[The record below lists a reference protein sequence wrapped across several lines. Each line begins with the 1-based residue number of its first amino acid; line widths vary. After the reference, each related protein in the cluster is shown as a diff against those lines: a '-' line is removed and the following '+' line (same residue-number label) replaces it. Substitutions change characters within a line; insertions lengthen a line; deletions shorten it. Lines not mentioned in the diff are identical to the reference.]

1 MRKLMTAMTLGI
13 TLMLGACAAIES
25 TEPPKV
31 RLVDVK
37 LLESGVFEQQMLVDL
52 RIINP
57 NNVDLPLDGLAF
69 ELEVNDN
76 VLAEGY
82 SNEAVTVPR
91 LGEARIP
98 VRASTSLLG
107 LVQQFVTLSQ
117 SDHLSYRLKGRAYV
131 QGLFSR
137 GVPFDQG
144 GRLDLQTLQGGGQ
157 TLVPL

>member
-1 MRKLMTAMTLGI
+1 
-13 TLMLGACAAIES
+13 
-25 TEPPKV
+25 
-31 RLVDVK
+31 
-37 LLESGVFEQQMLVDL
+37 MLVEL

-76 VLAEGY
+76 LLAEGY

-98 VRASTSLLG
+98 VRASTSLLD

-131 QGLFSR
+131 QRPVRPRRPLR
-137 GVPFDQG
+137 P
-144 GRLDLQTLQGGGQ
+144 GRQAGAAAPARASGQ

>member
-1 MRKLMTAMTLGI
+1 MRKLITAFALGI
-13 TLMLGACAAIES
+13 ALTLAACAAIEG
-25 TEPPKV
+25 TAPPKV

-37 LLESGVFEQQMLVDL
+37 LLESGVFEQHMLVDL

-57 NNVDLPLDGLAF
+57 NNVDLPLDGLTF

-98 VRASTSLLG
+98 VRASTSLLD
-107 LVQQFVTLSQ
+107 LVQQFVALGR
-117 SDHLSYRLKGRAYV
+117 SDQLSYRLKGRAYV

-144 GRLDLQTLQGGGQ
+144 GRLDLQTLQGGGR

>member
-1 MRKLMTAMTLGI
+1 MRKLIAAVAFGLA
-13 TLMLGACAAIES
+13 LALGACAAIE
-25 TEPPKV
+25 TTAPPKV
-31 RLVDVK
+31 RLVDVR

-57 NNVDLPLDGLAF
+57 NNVDLPLDGLTF

-144 GRLDLQTLQGGGQ
+144 GKLEFQNLQGKGQ